1 MRLWPSTW
9 AKIAPIAKPGNA
21 YFLQLGRR
29 WVRPKRHPETTRNSL
44 KTIGFC
50 KPFTGSLTTGLN
62 VLTGT
67 SGVDTFVGTLDLV
80 ATSQTINLGETID
93 GTAGVDTFKLYS
105 NVLAAANNNTGLS
118 LTNVEKVEIGNLV
131 ASAASANL
139 QTFNATNAV
148 GVQEVAAISIGD
160 VMVTNIGTAALGAR
174 GFVSNNGATQTLS
187 AAGANTLNLGGVSV
201 GKVTSSLLNVDIS
214 AGTASAAQAVVVNS
228 TGTANTISDLKIGN
242 ATVGASSL
250 TINAATNFKTAVTEL
265 STAANK
271 LKTITASGAATTVD
285 IGTIASTV
293 LTSVDATGLTVGGM
307 KVGIGANPVTTF
319 KGGLGNDTLT
329 IIATGVMTGA
339 SDAGAGTDTLAAGG
353 AGGLV
358 SAGKGG
364 DDITLAAGI
373 DTLVFKAATDSLQD
387 FTGVAG
393 VAGKGTMDAVSS
405 FSSTSDKIDLTSF
418 NFTSA
423 TTKVFVNKTFAD
435 TTLFTTAEASATFF
449 QDATNITRG
458 AVMAT
463 VSTDSYL
470 VVDADHNG
478 TFSAA
483 TDMVVKMT
491 GVTTFVQGDII
502 WG

>member
-1 MRLWPSTW
+1 MPSIGGLGGQWVRLWPSTW
-9 AKIAPIAKPGNA
+9 AKTAPIAKPGNA

-29 WVRPKRHPETTRNSL
+29 WV
-44 KTIGFC
+44 
-50 KPFTGSLTTGLN
+50 
-62 VLTGT
+62 
-67 SGVDTFVGTLDLV
+67 
-80 ATSQTINLGETID
+80 D

-139 QTFNATNAV
+139 HTFNATNAV

-329 IIATGVMTGA
+329 
-339 SDAGAGTDTLAAGG
+339 AGG